1 MLSGILRKYV
11 HRLQETNR
19 PSSQHVTCSPVHN
32 HAGINNLLRY
42 ACVDAREAVESGGAE
57 PLIRWL
63 QSGFGNAAV
72 QRMFESEGDPIGNHA
87 RRPLE
92 RRLANDLT
100 PARIHNDAVA
110 DSLTG
115 AMGARAVTV
124 GQHIFFRSG
133 EYDPTSDGGVRLIAH
148 EAAHVVQQQG
158 AAGELSLA
166 VSERHESAAASFA
179 AGAELSAVAAP
190 APAVQRQADDGS
202 QQSTEVPVHLSRL
215 TVQGDPTEVDVEGGC
230 DGLSLHGQ
238 ANATYNGGRAQVAGQ
253 KVSTSGACGDCG
265 EQQCLHLTGTLV
277 TNYAVSVAITM
288 PPMPGGL
295 TPCEQGKVRTFL
307 RNVLLPHEKDHESRF
322 KTYNGQTKNPVDIT
336 GCGRDDLQ
344 AQITN
349 LVTNEDAQRQA
360 NANALSAAIDPFVA
374 TIDCTDCDSGG

>member
-1 MLSGILRKYV
+1 V
-11 HRLQETNR
+11 RL
-19 PSSQHVTCSPVHN
+19 
-32 HAGINNLLRY
+32 
-42 ACVDAREAVESGGAE
+42 
-57 PLIRWL
+57 
-63 QSGFGNAAV
+63 
-72 QRMFESEGDPIGNHA
+72 
-87 RRPLE
+87 PLE
-92 RRLANDLT
+92 RRLGADLSAT
-100 PARIHNDAVA
+100 RLHA
-110 DSLTG
+110 DVVGDQVTR
-115 AMGARAVTV
+115 AARARALTV
-124 GQHIFFRSG
+124 GQDIFFRSG
-133 EYDPTSDGGVRLIAH
+133 EYSDFTDDGQRLIAH
-148 EAAHVVQQQG
+148 EAAHVVQQR
-158 AAGELSLA
+158 ATACALPWAESP
-166 VSERHESAAASFA
+166 RHESAAMAFA
-179 AGAELSAVAAP
+179 VGGELSPIAGP
-190 APAVQRQADDGS
+190 APALQRQADDGS
-202 QQSTEVPVHLSRL
+202 QQSIEVPVHLSRL